1 MSREIYERL
10 VEEFPRTSLEYLE
23 GKDPAISVEPDD
35 LFEVASHLKE
45 KEGYDYLSAVTG
57 VDYPDRFEVIYHL
70 YSMKE
75 RKGALIVKVSAS
87 KEEPKVPSVTSLWPG
102 ANFQER
108 EVYDLMGIRFA
119 GHPDLK
125 RILLWEGYE
134 GHPLR
139 KDFPIEGYQTIG
151 QEEPS

>member
-1 MSREIYERL
+1 MSREVYERL
-10 VEEFPRTSLEYLE
+10 VEEFPESPLEYLE
-23 GKDPAISVEPDD
+23 GKDPAISVKADA
-35 LFEVASHLKE
+35 LFKVASHLKE

-75 RKGALIVKVSAS
+75 EKGPLILKVSTS
-87 KEEPKVPSVTSLWPG
+87 KEEPEVPSVTPLWPG

-108 EVYDLMGIRFA
+108 EVYDLMGIRFS

-139 KDFPIEGYQTIG
+139 KDFPIQGYKNIG

>member
-10 VEEFPRTSLEYLE
+10 VEELPEASLEYLE
-23 GKDPAISVEPDD
+23 GKDPAISVGADD
-35 LFEVASHLKE
+35 LFEVARHLKE
-45 KEGYDYLSAVTG
+45 KQGYDYLSAVTG

-70 YSMKE
+70 HSMREK
-75 RKGALIVKVSAS
+75 RGVIVLKVHTS
-87 KEEPKVPSVTSLWPG
+87 KEVPEVPSLVPLWPG

-119 GHPDLK
+119 RHPDLK

-139 KDFPIEGYQTIG
+139 KDFPIEGYQT
-151 QEEPS
+151 QKEPS